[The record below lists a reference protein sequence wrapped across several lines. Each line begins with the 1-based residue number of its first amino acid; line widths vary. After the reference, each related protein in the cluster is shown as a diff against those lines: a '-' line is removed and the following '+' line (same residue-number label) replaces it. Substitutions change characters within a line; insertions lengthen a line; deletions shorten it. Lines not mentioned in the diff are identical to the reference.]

1 MAGVYG
7 DKYKRP
13 LQAGLNLER
22 RERYER
28 KVLPVYAGKI
38 RERSAKSFPDDFG
51 DRLSGSVYA
60 WNSSFLYCGDIV
72 PCLFLLQ
79 DAL

>member
-1 MAGVYG
+1 MTKKEVGVYA

-22 RERYER
+22 RECYER

-38 RERSAKSFPDDFG
+38 RERP
-51 DRLSGSVYA
+51 V
-60 WNSSFLYCGDIV
+60 
-72 PCLFLLQ
+72 
-79 DAL
+79 